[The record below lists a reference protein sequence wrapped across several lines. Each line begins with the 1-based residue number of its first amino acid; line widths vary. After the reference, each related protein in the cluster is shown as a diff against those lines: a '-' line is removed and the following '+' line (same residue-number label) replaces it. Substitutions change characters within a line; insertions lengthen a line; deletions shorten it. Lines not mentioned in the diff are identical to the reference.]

1 MTIRRLIQI
10 FIISLFFLSCNK
22 ANNYDNEKE
31 IFYKLIPELVDRSCL
46 ALPPPPP
53 PLNSNNKNEYL
64 LKEKRYLKFVDSLNN
79 SSKTIAISDSI
90 YQFEKEEILNIKPKI
105 NFEFQPIDYEKK
117 ILLDLEN
124 IKFKPNIKLINSSEI
139 YKVRQQLQD
148 GKSWEEIPSLKGLQC
163 TMSFSR
169 IILNKENNKGF
180 FTFGVGCGKHCG
192 SGFNVWIKKENGK
205 WIIEK
210 QESTWVS

>member
-1 MTIRRLIQI
+1 MTIRHLIQI
-10 FIISLFFLSCNK
+10 FIISLFFNSCIK
-22 ANNYDNEKE
+22 TNNYDNERE
-31 IFYKLIPELVDRSCL
+31 IFYELIPELVDRSCL

-53 PLNSNNKNEYL
+53 PLNTSEKSDYL
-64 LKEKRYLKFVDSLNN
+64 NREKQYLKLVDSLNK

-90 YQFEKEEILNIKPKI
+90 YNFDEEEIVNIKPKI
-105 NFEFQPIDYEKK
+105 DFEFQPSIYKKK
-117 ILLDLEN
+117 IALDFKH
-124 IKFKPNIKLINSSEI
+124 IKFKPNIKLIDNSEI
-139 YKVRQQLQD
+139 DKVRQQLQD
-148 GKSWEEIPSLKGLQC
+148 GKNWEEIPSLKGLQC

-192 SGFNVWIKKENGK
+192 SGFNVWIKKVNEK

-210 QESTWVS
+210 RESTWVS